1 MNPNNNPWI
10 DPNVSKFFNECVDRE
25 FRPNA
30 IANEIDSLREQQEY
44 QFYVQQGL
52 ETRLRE
58 ESERPRTSKLYVQ
71 RSQEPSPERK
81 AAIIDLVNTLESNPK
96 DDSFSMSEITALV
109 LFTGL
114 IASIVGGLMFVVLP

>member
-1 MNPNNNPWI
+1 MNPHDNQFI
-10 DPNVSKFFNECVDRE
+10 DWNVAKFFNECVDRE

-81 AAIIDLVNTLESNPK
+81 AAIIDLVNTLESNSK